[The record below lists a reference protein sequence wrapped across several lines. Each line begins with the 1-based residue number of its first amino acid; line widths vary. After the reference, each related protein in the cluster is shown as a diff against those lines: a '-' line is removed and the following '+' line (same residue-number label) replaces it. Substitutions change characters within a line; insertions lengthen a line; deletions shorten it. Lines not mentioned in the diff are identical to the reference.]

1 MRTKNFSGN
10 TTRFGQ
16 ARRAFTL
23 IELLVVIAIIAL
35 LIGILLP
42 ALGKARESGR
52 DIKCQSNIRGIGIA
66 LLAYANDYKSLFPPT
81 LHDAPDSETGKVSM
95 QWYDENRLGRYLP
108 QINNTN
114 LNETNTRSNTLGG
127 GVMVC
132 PNHPQGGRSYTMNFW
147 AASAGSWRLETGSTN
162 RVVTFKPGNSPFDPS
177 ESTRGKAFDSTTD
190 FSSKMLLMSEGWGLF
205 SSEIGDPKTW
215 FTSGNLGAS
224 AFPGQR
230 FGAGFGVSDQFALGA
245 QGDWRSNNAPEMV
258 GLTTAAELRS
268 YVPYYRHPKQK
279 GLPNEKRGG
288 ANMSFADGH
297 VQQYK
302 YIDLVDTSTFQST
315 RAVLWSPKDFTLNN

>member
-1 MRTKNFSGN
+1 NDDLSGN
-10 TTRFGQ
+10 TTRSGE

-66 LLAYANDYKSLFPPT
+66 LLAYANDYKYQFPPT
-81 LHDAPDSETGKVSM
+81 LFDIVDPETNKRSM
-95 QWYDENRLGRYLP
+95 EWYDENRLGRYLP
-108 QINNTN
+108 QLNNNNVT
-114 LNETNTRSNTLGG
+114 ETNTRSNTLGG

-132 PNHPQGGRSYTMNFW
+132 PNHPQGGRSYTMNYW
-147 AASAGSWRLETGSTN
+147 AACAGTWNPSTNQVYKPGST
-162 RVVTFKPGNSPFDPS
+162 PIDPS
-177 ESTRGKAFDSTTD
+177 EMNRGTGWDSSVD
-190 FSSKMLLMSEGWGLF
+190 FSSKMLLMSEAWGLF
-205 SSEIGDPKTW
+205 SSEVAQPKTW
-215 FTSGNLGAS
+215 FTSGNMGES
-224 AFPGQR
+224 AYPGQR
-230 FGAGFGVSDQFALGA
+230 FGAGFGVSDQYALGA
-245 QGDWRSNNAPEMV
+245 LGDWRSNNAPEMA

-268 YVPYYRHPKQK
+268 YVPYYRHPKHK

-315 RAVLWSPKDFTLNN
+315 HAVLWSPKDFTLNN